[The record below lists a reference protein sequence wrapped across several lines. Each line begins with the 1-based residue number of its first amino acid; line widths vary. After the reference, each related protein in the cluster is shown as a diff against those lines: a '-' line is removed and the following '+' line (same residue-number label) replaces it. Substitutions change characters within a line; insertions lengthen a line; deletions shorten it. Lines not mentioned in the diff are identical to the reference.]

1 MEKRLRLVAYLCLR
15 NTLYYLLFSSYLLTY
30 LLTWRFLLAKRSKSV
45 TIGTESNL

>member
-30 LLTWRFLLAKRSKSV
+30 LLTYLEIFAGE
-45 TIGTESNL
+45 TIQKCNDWN